1 MGDVLLERE
10 FNYLLYGTLHVLPPE
25 YIRLIQDGCQRNA
38 KMIFSLLD
46 TINYKKKRVG
56 KNYAKSLTKLHKDVY

>member
-1 MGDVLLERE
+1 MEIRLLFYSTAMGDVLLERE

-38 KMIFSLLD
+38 KMIFSLL
-46 TINYKKKRVG
+46 IQ
-56 KNYAKSLTKLHKDVY
+56 